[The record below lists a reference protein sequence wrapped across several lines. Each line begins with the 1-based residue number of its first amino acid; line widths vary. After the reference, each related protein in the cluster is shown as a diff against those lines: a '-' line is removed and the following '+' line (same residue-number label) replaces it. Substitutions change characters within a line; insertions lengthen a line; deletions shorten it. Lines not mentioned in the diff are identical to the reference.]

1 MRQGDGL
8 NASDDGRPQSPQ
20 AINQG
25 FVLSLS
31 RENCSVSRAQL
42 LVLEVCFPPLEHWG
56 D

>member
-25 FVLSLS
+25 FVYLLAA
-31 RENCSVSRAQL
+31 RIVQYPEHNCS
-42 LVLEVCFPPLEHWG
+42 C
-56 D
+56 